1 MKFYGYAKCSSCRD
15 AEKLLRARGLTY
27 EFVDITE
34 HPPSEQ
40 ELRALVKSSGLELK
54 KFLNTSGEVYRSLD
68 LKSKLPNYSDDQL
81 IALLASQGRL
91 LKRPLITD
99 GRQTTVGARPEA
111 MKTWIA

>member
-15 AEKLLRARGLTY
+15 AEKLLRSRGLAY

-34 HPPSEQ
+34 NPPSVS
-40 ELRALVKSSGLELK
+40 ELTTLVKNSGLDLK
-54 KFLNTSGEVYRSLD
+54 KFLNTSGEVYRSMD
-68 LKSKLPNYSDDQL
+68 LKSKLGEYSDEQL

-99 GRQTTVGARPEA
+99 GRHTTVGAKPEA
-111 MKTWIA
+111 LKHWVG